1 MDSNSALADLAAQLG
16 GSATVTIGGSGK
28 DAVITGDLVK
38 FHEGQYISVPEGM
51 TYKRA
56 REILDRLERE
66 AETMTDV
73 NRLFR
78 YSIWDGV
85 VAVNR
90 VVKRVYGA
98 TFGIAQHSFFGTTPP
113 QTVDLATDVGV
124 VEQFPWG
131 TIALPTLG
139 DDAKLEIT
147 GTKKDGVTCL
157 YLVASVRKKHSPKIE
172 EFFRAVEEELKTN
185 SIYRAKSIVGTSGT
199 PEFLDLRQFN
209 PDEVVFSDEA
219 LATMNGTL
227 WSVLEHRDVLK
238 AEGIRTKRSVLLE
251 GPYGTGKTSAGFL
264 TAQKANEN
272 DWTFISAKPGE
283 NINDVLSFAR
293 LYQPSV
299 VFFEDVDG
307 QASSADDHEVQQ
319 LLESFDGL
327 TSKGAELC
335 LVMTTNHYE
344 RIHKGMLRPGRIDAV
359 IPIRDLDR
367 GGVEKLIKA
376 IVPADKLAKTV
387 DFDEVYASMEQFL
400 PAFVRE
406 ALERAKT
413 YAIARLGGTTG
424 YVLDTPDLVA
434 AARGLRPQLE
444 DQLLAREGE
453 KPVEFTEAFG
463 RAIEGAIPS
472 TIVYGASADGDDVFG
487 TLRKPLN

>member
-1 MDSNSALADLAAQLG
+1 MDSSTALADLARQIGSEVRESG
-16 GSATVTIGGSGK
+16 GVGR

-38 FHEGQYISVPEGM
+38 FHEGQWISVPKGM

-73 NRLFR
+73 NRIFR

-90 VVKRVYGA
+90 VIKERFGA
-98 TFGIAQHSFFGTTPP
+98 TFGIAQHSMFGTTPP
-113 QTVDLATDVGV
+113 QTVDLAVDVGQ

-131 TIALPTLG
+131 TVALPTLG
-139 DDAKLEIT
+139 DDASLEIS
-147 GTKKDGVTCL
+147 GARKDGVQCL
-157 YLVASVRKKHSPKIE
+157 YLTASVRKKHSPKIE
-172 EFFRAVEEELKTN
+172 EFFRAVEEELKSN
-185 SIYRAKSIVGTSGT
+185 SIYRSKSIIGTSNQ

-209 PDEVVFSDEA
+209 PNEVVFSDEA

-238 AEGIRTKRSVLLE
+238 AEGIRTKRSILLE

-272 DWTFISAKPGE
+272 GWTFISAKPGE
-283 NINDVLSFAR
+283 DINEVLAFAR

-307 QASSADDHEVQQ
+307 QTSSSDDHEVQR

-367 GGVEKLIKA
+367 GGVEKLITA
-376 IVPADKLAKTV
+376 IVPSGKLSETV
-387 DFDEVYASMEQFL
+387 DFDKVYEAMEQFL

-406 ALERAKT
+406 SLERAKT
-413 YAIARLGGTTG
+413 YAIARLDGATN
-424 YVLDTPDLVA
+424 YVLETDDLVLA
-434 AARGLRPQLE
+434 AKGLRPQLE
-444 DQLLAREGE
+444 DQLKAREGE
-453 KPVEFTEAFG
+453 KPVEFTTAMRKVVTEATSDRVLTRPG
-463 RAIEGAIPS
+463 GSE
-472 TIVYGASADGDDVFG
+472 DDPY
-487 TLRKPLN
+487 LILK